1 MAKSAAA
8 DKTKHKPKPANLQ
21 LWFFLYDEKTFCD
34 YGTFC
39 SVFISSIF
47 GTENVTILKC
57 FRG

>member
-8 DKTKHKPKPANLQ
+8 DKPKPANLQ
-21 LWFFLYDEKTFCD
+21 LWVFFLYDEKTFCD

-47 GTENVTILKC
+47 GTVNVTILKC